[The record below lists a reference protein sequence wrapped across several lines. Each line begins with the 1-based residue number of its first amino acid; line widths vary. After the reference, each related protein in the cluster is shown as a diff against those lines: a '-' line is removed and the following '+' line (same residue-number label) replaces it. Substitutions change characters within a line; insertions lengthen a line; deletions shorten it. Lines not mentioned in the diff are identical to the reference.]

1 MRGGGLRPAS
11 LIFYRGC
18 KMEALLIFLG
28 VVIGVVLVGGFLLA
42 ALWADIEEIEC
53 KKNEIGALKVI
64 EEEIIRI
71 RSKLIELDTV
81 SEDYKKYLT
90 AQLDELNEVKAK
102 LEVKNEKH

>member
-1 MRGGGLRPAS
+1 
-11 LIFYRGC
+11 
-18 KMEALLIFLG
+18 MEALLIFLG
-28 VVIGVVLVGGFLLA
+28 VVIGVVLVGAFLLA
-42 ALWADIEEIEC
+42 ALWADIELEIEC
-53 KKNEIGALKVI
+53 KKNEIDALKVI

>member
-1 MRGGGLRPAS
+1 
-11 LIFYRGC
+11 
-18 KMEALLIFLG
+18 MEALLIFLG